1 MKAVRCKSLILFIVA
16 ACFVGT
22 GLLPAM
28 GAAVISQS
36 ANTDIYLGEPFAGL
50 EFENPLVG
58 VDSF

>member
-16 ACFVGT
+16 ACFVGV

-28 GAAVISQS
+28 GATVISQS

-50 EFENPLVG
+50 EFENPL
-58 VDSF
+58 D